1 MGGGAHLVGKASHTF
16 SSMTSASLIVHTL
29 QGGKLAFSGAGLVAG
44 GAQTVGKGVF
54 HGVSH
59 GVSRVV
65 PGRRSY
71 EAPAGDASLIQ
82 SLDMSLDQSLDESGI
97 IPYDVPTQASA
108 ATANGHVV
116 DTTALASSGINGRV
130 AIAPINGQ
138 PDFGDL
144 QVTILDVQGTP
155 EDGKSYVMSS
165 SGAS

>member
-54 HGVSH
+54 HGVSK
-59 GVSRVV
+59 VV